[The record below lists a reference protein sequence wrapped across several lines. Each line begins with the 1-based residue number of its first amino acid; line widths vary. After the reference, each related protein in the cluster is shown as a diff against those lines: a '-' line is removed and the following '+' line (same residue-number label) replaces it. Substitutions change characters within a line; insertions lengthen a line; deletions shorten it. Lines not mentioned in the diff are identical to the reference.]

1 MPLSRPEI
9 TRRYYERHR
18 DRLRAQQKAP
28 EARKANAERAA
39 RWRSSNVDRTREIGR
54 RSDAKRDHASRAK
67 RWREL
72 NPEKRLAYNAGRA
85 AEAAAI
91 ENKRKAAK
99 LQATPVWADEEKI
112 RAVYKEAARLGHDVD
127 HIVPLRSPLVC
138 GLHVQDNLRPLPAA
152 DNRAKRNRWWPDM
165 FEESENL
172 RSY

>member
-1 MPLSRPEI
+1 MALSRPEI
-9 TRRYYERHR
+9 SRRYYERHR
-18 DRLRAQQKAP
+18 DKIRAQWLTP
-28 EARKANAERAA
+28 EGREASRRQMARFRKNNPERARA
-39 RWRSSNVDRTREIGR
+39 IGR

-99 LQATPVWADEEKI
+99 LQATPAWADEDKI

-138 GLHVQDNLRPLPAA
+138 GLHVQDNLRPLPPAE
-152 DNRAKRNRWWPDM
+152 NRSKRNRWWPDM
-165 FEESENL
+165 FGE
-172 RSY
+172 R